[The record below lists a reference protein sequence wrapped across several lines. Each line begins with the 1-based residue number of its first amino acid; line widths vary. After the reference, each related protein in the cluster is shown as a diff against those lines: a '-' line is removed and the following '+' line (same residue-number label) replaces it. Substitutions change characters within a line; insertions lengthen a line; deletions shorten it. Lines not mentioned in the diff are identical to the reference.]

1 MNNLKPDQ
9 IMDSPLMGER
19 HNYPDDKAPTIEQ
32 NAKKLGF
39 SKEEVKHLKRIY
51 NLKKNKS
58 LGSCKTMAKGS
69 NK

>member
-1 MNNLKPDQ
+1 
-9 IMDSPLMGER
+9 MGER